1 MNKLLLTA
9 AASTLVLTACTNEYT
24 PSEQANGEE
33 IFKAACISCHK
44 PIEGKDTIY
53 YELSA
58 DKMNQ
63 AYIEAKIT
71 EGSLMMPKFPN
82 LTGENLSAVSQY
94 ALEHSADKK

>member
-33 IFKAACISCHK
+33 IFKAACMSCHK
-44 PIEGKDTIY
+44 PVEGKDNIY

-58 DKMNQ
+58 DNMNQ
-63 AYIEAKIT
+63 AYIEAKIAK
-71 EGSLMMPKFPN
+71 GSLTMPKFPN
-82 LTGENLSAVSQY
+82 LTGKNLAAVSQY
-94 ALEHSADKK
+94 VLEHSTEK